1 MSKRGWSFYRAM
13 AELKSWLR
21 AMTHRERLEHQMN
34 SELST
39 HLDLLKADLM
49 RAGFSSAE
57 ASRRARIALGSTV
70 THKDQMRSSVGIRL
84 WDELGADLRYAAR
97 RLRRSAGF
105 TAVATISLALAIG
118 ANTTIFSL
126 AKQLLYER
134 LNVSHSADLRLLAWT
149 GTKSHVAVHHIWGD
163 HSPLPDGRVTSSSF
177 SYPVYRELRAQNKV
191 LEDIFAFKETGMNA
205 TIAGTAQQAQVEM
218 VSGNYYSVLGVKPA
232 LGRLIAPSDDAAP
245 GQGAVAVISY
255 GTWERIFGRSPS
267 VLGQVIKLNETS
279 LTIVGVNPNGFTGA
293 KSTQQSPDLFVPLSM
308 QPLIR
313 PQGAD
318 GSLLADTKEWWV
330 NVMGRV
336 KTGPGGHIADT
347 TAQAALDGQL
357 GALVRATMP
366 VRPNED
372 LPRMDL
378 RDGSRGLFHEQ
389 RTFAQPMAVLLTMV
403 GFVLLLAC
411 ANIANLM
418 LARGTQRQREMSVR
432 LAMGAGRMRIA
443 RQMLV
448 ESLML
453 AALGG
458 IGGLAFGYVGS
469 NLIPKLTENAWER
482 SEFHVHFDWMVFGF
496 TAAVTIL
503 TGILFGL
510 APAWAATRAK
520 VASGLKE
527 TSQSVTRRRKGWGGK
542 SLVGFQIA
550 LSTLLVVGAGLFLRT
565 LASLNAV
572 NVGFRTD
579 HLLLAEINAPQK
591 QYPAGKDMELH
602 TRLVEAIGAAPGVDA
617 VSPAWVAYVADDV
630 SRTDFMVEGVAY
642 EKTQDAGEDYNVVGN
657 NFFSMMQIPILSGR
671 SFGPQDSATSG
682 RVGIINA
689 ALAKERFPNE
699 DPIGKRFTD
708 DGGDSDGHGL
718 KKTKDW
724 IQIVGVCGD
733 TRYSNLRDDPPPQ
746 FFLPFAQQKEV
757 GGSLNYLIQTRLK
770 PEAIEPTL
778 RKVLQQQDPDLPLMN
793 VRTQDQQIAAATQ
806 QERIFVALTSSFGM
820 LALALASVG
829 IYGIMA
835 YSVANRTNE
844 IGIRLAL
851 GAQPQQVLAMV
862 LREATWLSLAGIAI
876 GLAAALVL
884 ARLVRSMLYGMTPA
898 DPISLGA
905 GAAILIAAGLAA
917 SWIPARRAARIE
929 PVEALRHE

>member
-1 MSKRGWSFYRAM
+1 MSKPGSPFRRLSA
-13 AELKSWLR
+13 ALKSWLR
-21 AMTHRERLEHQMN
+21 AVIHRERLEYRMD
-34 SELST
+34 SELLT
-39 HLDLLKADLM
+39 HLDLLTADLV
-49 RAGFSSAE
+49 RAGQSPAE
-57 ASRRARIALGSTV
+57 AARRARIALGSAV
-70 THKDQMRSSVGIRL
+70 VHKDQMRASVGIRL

-134 LNVSHSADLRLLAWT
+134 LDVPHARDLRLFAWT

-163 HSPLPDGRVTSSSF
+163 YAPLPDGRVTSSSF
-177 SYPVYRELRAQNKV
+177 SYPVYRELQAQNHV
-191 LEDIFAFKETGMNA
+191 LEDVFAFKETGMNA
-205 TIAGTAQQAQVEM
+205 TIAGSAQQAQVEM
-218 VSGNYYSVLGVKPA
+218 VSGNYYSVLGVRPVM
-232 LGRLIAPSDDAAP
+232 GRVIARSDDTAP
-245 GQGAVAVISY
+245 GQGAIAVISY
-255 GTWERIFGRSPS
+255 GLWERMFGRSPA

-293 KSTQQSPDLFVPLSM
+293 KSTQQSPDLFVPMSM
-308 QPLIR
+308 QPLIS
-313 PQGAD
+313 PHGVD
-318 GSLLADTKEWWV
+318 GSLLTDTKEWWV
-330 NVMGRV
+330 NVMGRT
-336 KTGPGGHIADT
+336 KPGVSDAA
-347 TAQAALDGQL
+347 AQAALDGQL
-357 GALVRATMP
+357 SALVRATMP

-378 RDGSRGLFHEQ
+378 RDGSRGLFHQ
-389 RTFAQPMAVLLTMV
+389 QQTFAQPMAVLLTMV

-448 ESLML
+448 ESLLL
-453 AALGG
+453 AALSGA
-458 IGGLAFGYVGS
+458 GGLAFGYVGS

-482 SEFHVHFDWMVFGF
+482 SEFHIHFDWLVFGF
-496 TAAVTIL
+496 TAGVTIL

-520 VASGLKE
+520 VSSGLKE

-550 LSTLLVVGAGLFLRT
+550 LSTLLVIGAGLFLRT

-572 NVGFRTD
+572 HVGFRTD

-591 QYPAGKDMELH
+591 LYPAGKDMELH
-602 TRLVEAIGAAPGVDA
+602 TRLVEAIGSAPGVDSA
-617 VSPAWVAYVADDV
+617 SPAWVAYVADDV

-642 EKTQDAGEDYNVVGN
+642 EKTQDASEDYNVVGN
-657 NFFSMMQIPILSGR
+657 NFFSMMQIPILQGR
-671 SFGPQDSATSG
+671 SFGPQDTASSG

-689 ALAKERFPNE
+689 ALAKERFPNQ

-718 KKTKDW
+718 KRTKDW

-746 FFLPFAQQKEV
+746 FFLPFVQQKEV
-757 GGSLNYLIQTRLK
+757 GGSLNYLIQTRMK
-770 PEAIEPTL
+770 PESIEPTL
-778 RKVLQQQDPDLPLMN
+778 RKVVQQLDPDLPLMN

-835 YSVANRTNE
+835 YSVASRTNE

-851 GAQPQQVLAMV
+851 GAQPRQVLAMV
-862 LREATWLSLAGIAI
+862 LREATWLSLAGIAA
-876 GLAAALVL
+876 GLAGALVL
-884 ARLVRSMLYGMTPA
+884 AQAVKSMLYGLQPA
-898 DPISLGA
+898 DPVSLA
-905 GAAILIAAGLAA
+905 SGAAILITVGLAA
-917 SWIPARRAARIE
+917 SWLPARRAARIQ